1 MKNIIQTTTDGWDCV
16 EQLQGIVDAM
26 DNIGPIIY
34 EIRHCVRKTSLDS
47 IMEQLSEA
55 LQDMNRELRELK
67 LAYPMETEFVT
78 IDEYDE
84 EDED

>member
-1 MKNIIQTTTDGWDCV
+1 MKKNIIQTTTDGWDCV

-34 EIRHCVRKTSLDS
+34 EIKHCVRKTPLDK
-47 IMEQLSEA
+47 IIEQLSEA
-55 LQDMNRELRELK
+55 TQDLLREVRELK

-78 IDEYDE
+78 IDE
-84 EDED
+84 DED